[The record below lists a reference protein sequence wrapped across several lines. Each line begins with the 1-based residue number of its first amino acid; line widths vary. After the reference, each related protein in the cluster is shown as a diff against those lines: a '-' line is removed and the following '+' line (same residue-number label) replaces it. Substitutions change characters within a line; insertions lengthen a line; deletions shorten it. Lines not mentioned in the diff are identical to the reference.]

1 MSNILT
7 KVTSDSELPISMSCF
22 GFTSK
27 KKKKKGKDNLILRAN
42 SKF

>member
-1 MSNILT
+1 MSNVLT

-27 KKKKKGKDNLILRAN
+27 KKKKKAKII
-42 SKF
+42 